1 MARLPIAVRRLEI
14 LEGAMLALKDRGLA
28 DLRIRDVA
36 DASGASTATIHY
48 HFSDLGELL
57 LSVHDL
63 ATDRFARAR
72 VDMVA
77 SVPDAREKL
86 RLLAAT
92 GLPADEDD
100 ALVSALYEL
109 HSLHRK
115 YPSHKRLVKA
125 LFDQQVDLYASVLE
139 IGVAQQHFR
148 LTLPA
153 RELAALAVALE
164 DAFGLH
170 ITSHSGSITL
180 PRAEQL
186 LRTFLAESTGWNE
199 LAESGDQR

>member
-14 LEGAMLALKDRGLA
+14 LEGAMVALKTRGLP
-28 DLRIRDVA
+28 DLRIKDIA
-36 DASGASTATIHY
+36 EASGASTATIHY
-48 HFSDLGELL
+48 HFTDLGELL

-72 VDMVA
+72 VDLVA
-77 SVPDAREKL
+77 TVPDAREKL

-92 GLPADEDD
+92 GLPADEHD

-115 YPSHKRLVKA
+115 YPTHKRLVKL
-125 LFDQQVDLYASVLE
+125 LFDQQVDLYAAVLE
-139 IGVAQQHFR
+139 IGVAQGHF
-148 LTLPA
+148 TLSRSA
-153 RELAALAVALE
+153 RDIAALAVALE

-170 ITSHSGSITL
+170 ITSESGSITV
-180 PRAEQL
+180 PRAQRL
-186 LRTFLAESTGWNE
+186 LNVFLAESTGWNDIA
-199 LAESGDQR
+199 AENGR

>member
-139 IGVAQQHFR
+139 IGVAQRHFR

-153 RELAALAVALE
+153 REVAALAVALE

-186 LRTFLAESTGWNE
+186 LRTFLAESTGWAE
-199 LAESGDQR
+199 LAEDDR